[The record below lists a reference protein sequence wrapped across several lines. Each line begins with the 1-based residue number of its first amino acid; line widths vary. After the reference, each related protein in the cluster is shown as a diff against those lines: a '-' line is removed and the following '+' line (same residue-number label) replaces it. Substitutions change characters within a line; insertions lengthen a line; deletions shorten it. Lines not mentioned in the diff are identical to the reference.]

1 MLDLAR
7 FRPYL
12 VYILSALMVV
22 AVVSRA
28 IPLMIELNH
37 DFLWPVIGLLSLYVI
52 LLAAESV
59 IRRRYSW
66 YTNIYFLI
74 QTGIIVILL
83 EIPLYDARTT
93 DFYAL
98 LFIPLC
104 IQAVFELPRKTGYA
118 WVTGFT
124 LVTVI
129 TLLYI
134 YGLGIGLQFGLTYI
148 FAFFFIT
155 MLAVLYVNAEEARKE
170 LQKAHLQLQEYS
182 DKAEELA
189 TIQERNRLARELHDS
204 VTQALYSLTLYAE
217 AASRELSA
225 GDLEV
230 VGKHLN
236 ELRYTS
242 QQALQEMRLLIF
254 ELQPPILDR
263 DGLVIAL
270 QERLEAVES
279 RTGIET
285 EIDLTLEE
293 RLPAKIEVGLYG
305 IAREALN
312 NILKHAQATRV
323 KVSLSESNGR
333 VRLEIDDNG
342 IGLIKD
348 KTESGGGMGIK
359 GMQERANQIGANLT
373 LETKAEGGMLLWV
386 EVPYDGSD

>member
-1 MLDLAR
+1 
-7 FRPYL
+7 
-12 VYILSALMVV
+12 
-22 AVVSRA
+22 
-28 IPLMIELNH
+28 
-37 DFLWPVIGLLSLYVI
+37 
-52 LLAAESV
+52 
-59 IRRRYSW
+59 
-66 YTNIYFLI
+66 
-74 QTGIIVILL
+74 
-83 EIPLYDARTT
+83 
-93 DFYAL
+93 
-98 LFIPLC
+98 
-104 IQAVFELPRKTGYA
+104 VFELPRKTGYA

-285 EIDLTLEE
+285 EIDLTIEE